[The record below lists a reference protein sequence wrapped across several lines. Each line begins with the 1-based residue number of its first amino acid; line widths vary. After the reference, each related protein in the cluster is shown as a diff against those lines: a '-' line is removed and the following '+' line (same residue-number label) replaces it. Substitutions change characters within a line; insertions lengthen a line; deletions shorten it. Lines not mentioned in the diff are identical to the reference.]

1 MYSIKLNIDD
11 SILDKVMLFLD
22 TIPKK
27 NIEVKKLDNSYQSDD
42 EKLGDFFLKSPLNGI
57 TIEREHEIYNQ
68 RVEF

>member
-11 SILDKVMLFLD
+11 SILDKVMLFLN

-27 NIEVKKLDNSYQSDD
+27 NIEVKKLKNSHQSDD
-42 EKLGDFFLKSPLNGI
+42 EKLGDFFVKSPLKDI
-57 TIEREHEIYNQ
+57 AIERGDEIYNQ

>member
-27 NIEVKKLDNSYQSDD
+27 NIEVKKLENSYQSDD
-42 EKLGDFFLKSPLNGI
+42 EKLGDFFLKSPLKGI